1 MFSLHSFIK
10 TPNDT
15 QISLEINFTLI
26 ITLFKSQKISA
37 KLQKEV
43 WKTATLVENV
53 TRLSKTVQ
61 KGKKRGRKRALKYV
75 SHTAN
80 RIKVH
85 SICPSGRL
93 TEIYS

>member
-26 ITLFKSQKISA
+26 IKLFKSQKVSA

-43 WKTATLVENV
+43 
-53 TRLSKTVQ
+53 
-61 KGKKRGRKRALKYV
+61 
-75 SHTAN
+75 
-80 RIKVH
+80 
-85 SICPSGRL
+85 
-93 TEIYS
+93 